1 LRGIERV
8 WERLVKRI
16 VRFWISGMNC
26 MRTGRR
32 VQHDLHGMGG
42 VNGDMLRTVVLFK
55 HDPDVSEKRQ

>member
-1 LRGIERV
+1 
-8 WERLVKRI
+8 
-16 VRFWISGMNC
+16 MNC